1 MKKLSDYE
9 YYRTELGVLYCAD
22 CLDILPLISDNS
34 VDLVLTSPPYDNL
47 RDYQTFSFDFKNT
60 SRYLYEKL
68 IIGGTLVWVVNDST
82 IDGNETGTSFIQALA
97 FKNMGFN
104 LYDTMI
110 YLKDGSSLP
119 HENRYNNQF
128 EFMFVFLKGKIK
140 TTNIIKDKKSKYINE
155 NGKNKTVR
163 EKDGKTY
170 NRHYIYKGLS
180 ARSNVWLYSPGYMKT
195 TQDVFAYE
203 HPAMLPEQLS
213 QDHIISWSNP
223 GDLVLDC
230 FMGSGTTGKMCEKL
244 NRRWIGIEISEKYCE
259 IAKKRISQ
267 EANQLKLFK

>member
-1 MKKLSDYE
+1 
-9 YYRTELGVLYCAD
+9 
-22 CLDILPLISDNS
+22 
-34 VDLVLTSPPYDNL
+34 
-47 RDYQTFSFDFKNT
+47 
-60 SRYLYEKL
+60 
-68 IIGGTLVWVVNDST
+68 
-82 IDGNETGTSFIQALA
+82 
-97 FKNMGFN
+97 
-104 LYDTMI
+104 
-110 YLKDGSSLP
+110 
-119 HENRYNNQF
+119 
-128 EFMFVFLKGKIK
+128 
-140 TTNIIKDKKSKYINE
+140 
-155 NGKNKTVR
+155 
-163 EKDGKTY
+163 
-170 NRHYIYKGLS
+170 
-180 ARSNVWLYSPGYMKT
+180 MKT